1 VKVLHLI
8 LKPRFS
14 GAEILVRDLA
24 VTHGSQGLVVGI
36 AAFQPPDD
44 DFNPVIESLSSLGV
58 TLFLPTRPLKKFSRV
73 LALWNFV
80 NQFRPDII
88 VAHSAIPMLYARA
101 ALFNRKMPKIIS
113 VLHAVDDYRGWRL
126 RLPEYILSSKSD
138 RVVAV
143 SNESAQNYVKRFSR
157 IHVNVVPNGINLNR
171 IILAAENRVNYR
183 ERFGLSDRAIIVL
196 QVGRVTT
203 VKQQHFSLEA
213 MLPIM
218 RDDPNVE
225 LWFVG
230 LIEDKSYYDAIL
242 DKIKSYRIVDR
253 VRFWGG
259 QANIEE
265 FLSVSDLFLMPS
277 ERESSGIA
285 FLEALASGV
294 PVIASDIPIFEFA
307 KGYPGVWFVR
317 PENVGDFSARIQ
329 QVLAEKKR
337 YERNFDLYSIDKT
350 ADQYLSLFKEVLDNA
365 KGCAN

>member
-1 VKVLHLI
+1 MKVLHLI

-24 VTHGSQGLVVGI
+24 VTHSSQGLAVGI
-36 AAFQPPDD
+36 AALQPPDD
-44 DFNPVIESLSSLGV
+44 DFIPIIESLSSLGV
-58 TLFLPTRPLKKFSRV
+58 TLFLPARPLKKISRV

-80 NQFRPDII
+80 DQFRPDII
-88 VAHSAIPMLYARA
+88 VAHSAIPTLYARI

-113 VLHAVDDYRGWRL
+113 VLHAVDDYRDWRL
-126 RLPEYILSSKSD
+126 RLPEYILSGKSD

-171 IILAAENRVNYR
+171 FVLAAENRAKYR
-183 ERFGLSDRAIIVL
+183 ESFGLSDRAIIVL

-203 VKQQHFSLEA
+203 IKQQHLSLETI
-213 MLPIM
+213 LPIM
-218 RDDPNVE
+218 RNDPNVE

-230 LIEDKSYYDAIL
+230 PIEEKSYYDALL
-242 DKIKSYRIVDR
+242 DKMKSYKIVDR

-259 QANIEE
+259 QANLEE
-265 FLSVSDLFLMPS
+265 FLSVSDLLLMPS
-277 ERESSGIA
+277 VREASSIA

-294 PVIASDIPIFEFA
+294 PVIASDIPAFAFA
-307 KGYPGVWFVR
+307 KGYPGVWLVR
-317 PENVGDFSARIQ
+317 PEDVGDFSARIQ

-337 YERNFDLYSIDKT
+337 YGRDLDLYGFHHT
-350 ADQYLSLFKEVLDNA
+350 AEQYLSLFKEVLANA